1 MKKSF
6 AFVFSMV
13 MVIGLM
19 AMSVLAQPI
28 TDIHT
33 HIDTFYQG
41 SSLVDKGTVTF
52 SNSGTTTMKVA
63 LKGFGGQNRG
73 WHTNTV
79 SGTGTRSAV
88 SGNVD
93 HEYQNTS
100 VVYSVY

>member
-1 MKKSF
+1 MSISF
-6 AFVFSMV
+6 EMEGNLLFLHYSPSMGTES
-13 MVIGLM
+13 IKEQLCDNNE
-19 AMSVLAQPI
+19 I
-28 TDIHT
+28 TIKHR
-33 HIDTFYQG
+33 
-41 SSLVDKGTVTF
+41 VTF